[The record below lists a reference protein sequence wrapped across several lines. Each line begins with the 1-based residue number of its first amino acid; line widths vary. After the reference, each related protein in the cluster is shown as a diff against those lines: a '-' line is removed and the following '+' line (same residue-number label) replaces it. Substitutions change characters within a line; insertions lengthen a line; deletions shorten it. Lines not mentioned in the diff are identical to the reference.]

1 MYSNNAVLEKITKSS
16 RTEAIN
22 VTELTWAV
30 SGILN
35 LLREQQKSLD
45 IKKRGEVIATIVP
58 AKTSTDNR
66 KKRDPQSD

>member
-35 LLREQQKSLD
+35 LLREQQKRLD

-58 AKTSTDNR
+58 AKNSTD
-66 KKRDPQSD
+66 KQ

>member
-58 AKTSTDNR
+58 AKNSTD
-66 KKRDPQSD
+66 KQ

>member
-35 LLREQQKSLD
+35 LLREQQKRLD

-58 AKTSTDNR
+58 AKIITD
-66 KKRDPQSD
+66 KQ

>member
-45 IKKRGEVIATIVP
+45 IKKRGEVIATIIP
-58 AKTSTDNR
+58 AKNSTD
-66 KKRDPQSD
+66 KQ

>member
-1 MYSNNAVLEKITKSS
+1 MYSSNAVLEKIKNSS

-58 AKTSTDNR
+58 AKIITD
-66 KKRDPQSD
+66 KQ

>member
-1 MYSNNAVLEKITKSS
+1 MYSNNAILEKITKSS

-58 AKTSTDNR
+58 AKNSTD
-66 KKRDPQSD
+66 KQ

>member
-58 AKTSTDNR
+58 AKIITD
-66 KKRDPQSD
+66 KQ

>member
-1 MYSNNAVLEKITKSS
+1 MYASNAVLEKISSSS
-16 RTEAIN
+16 RKEAIN

-58 AKTSTDNR
+58 AKNSTD
-66 KKRDPQSD
+66 KQ